1 MRAAVRVGVKVLAL
15 RQAARRP
22 RGLRRRGK
30 VGANPAGHEES
41 VASYVGLVSAAS
53 SAVIGFDLCARRT
66 RDKTIAVAAENAA
79 ASLRS
84 LVEAT
89 TEIGGGLQA
98 NAAPRART
106 GERLR
111 WEWLA
116 STAMV
121 VDGAAEGRLLSECA
135 RILGDA
141 VVHTRASVDPTIAA
155 RFRVAS
161 AEAFS
166 LAHTVE
172 MERASSSQRFGGDLL
187 PILAPI

>member
-1 MRAAVRVGVKVLAL
+1 VKVLAL

-22 RGLRRRGK
+22 RGPRRRGK
-30 VGANPAGHEES
+30 AGAGESSHEGS
-41 VASYVGLVSAAS
+41 GPSYAGLVSVAA
-53 SAVIGFDLCARRT
+53 SAVIGYDLCARRT
-66 RDKTIAVAAENAA
+66 RDKTIAVAADNAA

-84 LVEAT
+84 LVQAT
-89 TEIGGGLQA
+89 IEIARSLQT
-98 NAAPRART
+98 NAGPRART

-141 VVHTRASVDPTIAA
+141 VALTRRGVDPSIAA

-166 LAHTVE
+166 LAHTVA
-172 MERASSSQRFGGDLL
+172 MERDSARRWFDSDVLL
-187 PILAPI
+187 AAPI